1 MSPFSILFDFS
12 FSLHFLWTLW
22 KKLEGENV
30 VFFAEYYV
38 RLMVKQQIT
47 IFHKLLN
54 RQVEIMQMK
63 CTTGEAVLPNSHG
76 SPFSMYAC
84 IFHFGGFFNEN
95 GQV

>member
-63 CTTGEAVLPNSHG
+63 CTTGEAVLPKSHG
-76 SPFSMYAC
+76 SPFSMYVC
-84 IFHFGGFFNEN
+84 ILHFGGFFKEN